1 MGWVLLTLRR
11 SELQSSI
18 ADIEMD
24 LLQISRKR
32 NQLSLFSSSIADGHI
47 TPNEIASF
55 GSELFGDALDFMG
68 YSKEFAQEMAT
79 TQTDYYATA
88 YEDVTQAQYFNNPAL
103 AAQAPLHFD
112 PETGALNTDMMYSEF
127 YEQALKEYV
136 ENHIKPQL
144 NELEKEIQQ
153 EQTEL
158 ETQLKAQEAELEVV
172 KENISSN
179 ISSTT
184 IQLS

>member
-1 MGWVLLTLRR
+1 MGWVLLSLRR
-11 SELQSSI
+11 NELQTSI
-18 ADIEMD
+18 ADIELD

-32 NQLSLFSSSIADGHI
+32 DKLSLFASSIADGHI
-47 TPNEIASF
+47 TPNEISSF

-68 YSKEFAQEMAT
+68 YSKEFAEEMAT
-79 TQTDYYATA
+79 TQTDYYSTA
-88 YEDVTQAQYFNNPAL
+88 YEDVTASQYYNNPAL
-103 AAQAPLHFD
+103 ASQAPLYFD
-112 PETGALNTDMMYSEF
+112 PETGGLNTDKMYSEF
-127 YEQALKEYV
+127 YEEALKEYV
-136 ENHIKPQL
+136 ETHIKPQL

-158 ETQLKAQEAELEVV
+158 ETQLKAKEAELEVV

-179 ISSTT
+179 INSTT